1 MNDAGS
7 LAEKPCHFPATA
19 GLSALPGAPEDASR
33 NGEASCLLF
42 SDYTDCRP
50 QQHYPSA
57 TGRLATAAPHDQMSG
72 QTQEAYDC
80 NIGR

>member
-7 LAEKPCHFPATA
+7 LAEKPCHFPVIARR
-19 GLSALPGAPEDASR
+19 SALPGPPGDASR
-33 NGEASCLLF
+33 NGAASYSLF
-42 SDYTDCRP
+42 SNYTDYRP